1 MIQEDGIHSL
11 AIACRLLRF
20 IVPFVIPLCNGLAV
34 FRTFAGQIW
43 IFFADQSQFLCDSI
57 LEEVAEEPGILGP
70 LRDNCS
76 SKDNAFTSINIEE
89 KNSEEVAKDVN
100 STVTR
105 SQVRAPKK
113 IVSFNESVEEILPN
127 SSRRIKT
134 PGSSCTLQCQ
144 KEEAKPLKSILK
156 VGSKIFQK
164 EIIICN

>member
-1 MIQEDGIHSL
+1 M
-11 AIACRLLRF
+11 
-20 IVPFVIPLCNGLAV
+20 
-34 FRTFAGQIW
+34 
-43 IFFADQSQFLCDSI
+43 
-57 LEEVAEEPGILGP
+57 
-70 LRDNCS
+70 
-76 SKDNAFTSINIEE
+76 
-89 KNSEEVAKDVN
+89 N

-127 SSRRIKT
+127 SWRRIKT